1 MRRREFGCLA
11 VGASTAA
18 FLASPRLRAQSKPM
32 PAIGWLYN
40 GPAGSNAAY
49 LDAFR
54 QGLADSGYTE
64 GQNVAIEYRWAD
76 DRTDRLPALAAELVE
91 RKVDVIV
98 TIGTV
103 ASVQAARQASA
114 AIPVV
119 FGVGG
124 DPVRL
129 GIVSSLARPDGN
141 VTGVSYLVAEIA
153 GKRFDLLTQAVPR
166 ARVIGIVVN
175 PNNTNIA
182 RNIPDTE
189 EAARQRGL
197 ELVVARAAS
206 GSEIDQAFAALV
218 SAGAGAV
225 VIQADPFIHSRRQ
238 QLLALAARH
247 TLPAIYTWREF
258 AEQGGLMS
266 YGPNLRVVYR
276 QMGNYTGRILKG
288 ARPGDLPIVQPT
300 AFEFV
305 INLKT
310 AKALG
315 LAIPPA
321 VLAGADELIE

>member
-1 MRRREFGCLA
+1 
-11 VGASTAA
+11 
-18 FLASPRLRAQSKPM
+18 
-32 PAIGWLYN
+32 
-40 GPAGSNAAY
+40 
-49 LDAFR
+49 
-54 QGLADSGYTE
+54 
-64 GQNVAIEYRWAD
+64 
-76 DRTDRLPALAAELVE
+76 
-91 RKVDVIV
+91 
-98 TIGTV
+98 
-103 ASVQAARQASA
+103 
-114 AIPVV
+114 
-119 FGVGG
+119 
-124 DPVRL
+124 
-129 GIVSSLARPDGN
+129 
-141 VTGVSYLVAEIA
+141 
-153 GKRFDLLTQAVPR
+153 
-166 ARVIGIVVN
+166 VIGIVVN

-206 GSEIDQAFAALV
+206 GSESDPAFAALV

-247 TLPAIYTWREF
+247 ALPAIYTWREF